1 MIRVTNIMSLKIV
14 AIVSEKDTGLTHLFT
29 GDSFF
34 RLDPVLDFCTKE
46 SLITLSRINSFT
58 RKRIIAFLNRKFR
71 NTGLL
76 ESVED
81 NGLGID
87 PELRVLE
94 FLPSRVPLLYKSYEK
109 MTKERKEDNFRI
121 TDLNQFKIILKSI
134 VKMGFNTSKGI
145 KRILMVLEKFSN
157 KIEDILTALEY
168 SEPGLRRRILD
179 YFRQSCVSEEGEDG
193 QYFLEIDG
201 KIYKIGIEGPELEQK
216 IGIFKFNDGVY
227 SLLSGKKYFIVN
239 NENNYIKYEK
249 GEFYEHGTLKNG
261 KIERVPKVENEF
273 QSLQEGSFYENGL
286 LRKGKIEYKAHHA
299 NLYMNSIEGEFY
311 EHGQFKEGKIEYEPH
326 VDNKFQRFRNLK
338 NYEHGQLK
346 EDKIEYDP
354 KFENKYKRSSLVKK
368 YEHGQLKEGKIEYE
382 PHVTNKY
389 KRSTLVK
396 KYEHGQLK
404 EDKIEYDPKFENKY
418 KRSREVYFY
427 GNGRLKEDKI
437 EYVPS
442 EGNSFKKSE
451 KGEFYRNEQLKKGIV
466 EYVPNEENSFKKSE
480 KGEWSVHGCL
490 KESVENYSER
500 TFRNFGFLN
509 WTYGKWFSIPGT
521 WI

>member
-354 KFENKYKRSSLVKK
+354 KFENKYKRS
-368 YEHGQLKEGKIEYE
+368 
-382 PHVTNKY
+382 
-389 KRSTLVK
+389 
-396 KYEHGQLK
+396 
-404 EDKIEYDPKFENKY
+404 
-418 KRSREVYFY
+418 REVYFY